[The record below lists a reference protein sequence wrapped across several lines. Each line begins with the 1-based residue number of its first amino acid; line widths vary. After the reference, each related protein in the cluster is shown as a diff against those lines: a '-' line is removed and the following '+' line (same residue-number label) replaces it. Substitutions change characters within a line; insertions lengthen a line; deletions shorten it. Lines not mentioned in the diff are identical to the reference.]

1 AVVRGEAERQAR
13 EQPLT
18 GPAASRP
25 LYPEPTVV
33 SRSDPSEHALEA
45 FAQVVRNLEWGGEG
59 QQIVFAH
66 THQPLDDVRCTGDDR
81 NRYWNTGSWIYEP
94 DLGSRQ
100 AYGRYLRYAWP
111 GTAILIDQDAPQPQ
125 LLEMLA
131 DLNPLD
137 GGPGLPE
144 PR

>member
-1 AVVRGEAERQAR
+1 M
-13 EQPLT
+13 
-18 GPAASRP
+18 
-25 LYPEPTVV
+25 V

-45 FAQVVRNLEWGGEG
+45 FAQVVRNLELGRRGDSRSSSPTPTSRSPTS
-59 QQIVFAH
+59 AAPA
-66 THQPLDDVRCTGDDR
+66 TARPATG
-81 NRYWNTGSWIYEP
+81 TPAPGSTSP
-94 DLGSRQ
+94 TSAR
-100 AYGRYLRYAWP
+100 ARPTRRYLRYAWP
-111 GTAILIDQDAPQPQ
+111 GTAILIDDDEPQPR